1 MSKLNGNDKLVSNN
15 SLTWL
20 LITMAAVVI
29 LTLTLPFPVSFIVSL
44 LIIISLNIIRADIAL
59 KKAGMR
65 GIRTWYNSYSSLPT
79 NRGRNTITND
89 SLHRPMRFSC
99 MSCGYEHNKVECPTC
114 GSRAVK
120 AD

>member
-1 MSKLNGNDKLVSNN
+1 MSKPNGNDKLVSNN
-15 SLTWL
+15 SLAWL

-29 LTLTLPFPVSFIVSL
+29 LTLTLPFPVSVIVSL
-44 LIIISLNIIRADIAL
+44 LVIVSFNIIRADMAL
-59 KKAGMR
+59 KKAGMG

-79 NRGRNTITND
+79 SRERNTITND
-89 SLHRPMRFSC
+89 SLHGPIRFSC
-99 MSCGYEHNKVECPTC
+99 TSCGYEHDEIECPTC